1 MSAVALDL
9 LIRRDGAED
18 YLSELTRVERSI
30 SDASGQCQ

>member
-1 MSAVALDL
+1 MRAVALDL

-18 YLSELTRVERSI
+18 DFSELTRVKGPI